1 MYHVEIV
8 LPCTHTR
15 LSNVNPQ
22 MFQMCKE
29 TEKLTAVIWA
39 SYILSMYKMIILYLD
54 VWTVRTI
61 ISKQF

>member
-1 MYHVEIV
+1 MYHVEIA
-8 LPCTHTR
+8 LPHTYTR

-29 TEKLTAVIWA
+29 TEKLTSVIWT

>member
-1 MYHVEIV
+1 MYHVEIT
-8 LPCTHTR
+8 LSHKHTR
-15 LSNVNPQ
+15 LSNASPQ

-39 SYILSMYKMIILYLD
+39 LNISSMYKMMTLYLD
-54 VWTVRTI
+54 VGTVRTI